1 MLVALRLSGVRLV
14 IFCCWKY
21 SWYSVVGIVVSV
33 VLMVYW
39 CWYYRWYSGVGRL
52 LVEWFC

>member
-21 SWYSVVGIVVSV
+21 SWYSVVG
-33 VLMVYW
+33 
-39 CWYYRWYSGVGRL
+39 SGVGGIDGL
-52 LVEWFC
+52 LVLVL

>member
-33 VLMVYW
+33 VLMIY
-39 CWYYRWYSGVGRL
+39 
-52 LVEWFC
+52 